1 MKYFLNATLLFL
13 AILLPVIAPA
23 HDFEVDGIYYN
34 KNGDKATVTYRG
46 SSYSSYSNE
55 YTGEVVIP
63 ASVTYDGITYPVTT
77 IGKYAFKGCRSLIS
91 VTIPESFIIIDYCAF
106 EDCSGLTDVIIP
118 NTNANTYIENLAFR
132 GCYSLTSIALPNSLK
147 TIGAGAFRDCRSL
160 TSITIPNSVDNIRDG
175 AFSGCS
181 GLTSIIVESG
191 NITYDS
197 RNDCNAIIKTAS
209 NTLIAGCKN
218 TMIPNSVIAIG
229 EQAFS
234 GCTGLTGITIPN
246 SVTSIGGSAFSSC
259 TGLTGITIPNSVT
272 SIGRGAFYNCDN
284 LTSITIP
291 NSLKTYCSLSAIVCP
306 V

>member
-1 MKYFLNATLLFL
+1 M
-13 AILLPVIAPA
+13 
-23 HDFEVDGIYYN
+23 
-34 KNGDKATVTYRG
+34 TYRG

-55 YTGEVVIP
+55 YTGDVVIP

-118 NTNANTYIENLAFR
+118 NTNANTYIENCAFW
-132 GCYSLTSIALPNSLK
+132 GCYSLRNITLPNSVK
-147 TIGAGAFRDCRSL
+147 TIGGGAFRDCRSL

-197 RNDCNAIIKTAS
+197 RNDCNAIIKTVS

-218 TMIPNSVIAIG
+218 TVIPNSVIAIG

-234 GCTGLTGITIPN
+234 GSKDLTSMSIPN

-259 TGLTGITIPNSVT
+259 I
-272 SIGRGAFYNCDN
+272 
-284 LTSITIP
+284 
-291 NSLKTYCSLSAIVCP
+291 
-306 V
+306 